1 MNKKLRKAIRKV
13 RRKQQDTEEG
23 VRTSVPRIT
32 NETVAAHR
40 EEVLSGARKYIYPL
54 QHSKH
59 RVVLISTGLFIAAV
73 IAFVSY
79 TVISLY
85 RLQKS
90 STFLYRVTQVL
101 PLPIA
106 RTGKYFVAYENYLFE
121 LRHYVHFYETQ
132 QKLDFESEE
141 GKAQLALFRQR
152 ALDKVVDTAYLKQL
166 AKERGITV
174 SEKEIDEEIEVA
186 KSQNRLG
193 GDSKIFEDVLKDYY
207 GWSVADFRRTLKDKI
222 LQQKV
227 TAAIDPAAKQR
238 ADDAYTRLAGGQDF
252 ATVAREVSEDEFTKA
267 NGGELGF
274 LVDQTSRDLPPE
286 VADELFKLQPGQ
298 VTKPIET
305 STGYTIAK
313 LIEVQGNKAK
323 VAQMVFKYKDISEA
337 LNDLKDKQ
345 KARIYLNLPAT
356 PAQDT
361 AQPQIEG

>member
-1 MNKKLRKAIRKV
+1 MNKKLRRAIGKV
-13 RRKQQDTEEG
+13 RRNQDSTEEG

-59 RVVLISTGLFIAAV
+59 RVVLVSTGLFITAV
-73 IAFVSY
+73 VAFVSY

-85 RLQKS
+85 KLQKS
-90 STFLYRVTQVL
+90 STFLYRVTQVM

-132 QKLDFESEE
+132 QKLDFDSEE
-141 GKAQLALFRQR
+141 GEAQLALFRQR
-152 ALDKVVDTAYLKQL
+152 ALDKVVDTAYIKQI
-166 AKERGITV
+166 AQEKNITV
-174 SEKEIDEEIEVA
+174 SDAEIDAEIEVA

-207 GWSVADFRRTLKDKI
+207 GWSVGDFRRTLKDKI
-222 LQQKV
+222 LSRKV
-227 TAAIDPAAKQR
+227 TAALDPSAKQR
-238 ADDAYTRLAGGQDF
+238 AEDAYTRLAGGQDF

-286 VADELFKLQPGQ
+286 VAQELFKLQPGQ

-305 STGYTIAK
+305 AGGYTIAK
-313 LIEVQGNKAK
+313 LIEVQGTKAK
-323 VAQMVFKYKDISEA
+323 VAQIVFNYKDIAES

-345 KARIYLNLPAT
+345 KARIYLKLP
-356 PAQDT
+356 PAPEQDT
-361 AQPQIEG
+361 VQPQIVN